1 MDFDDGL
8 FDEKRDVLGSS
19 GSSRTRASVAA
30 ADDDDFDHFY
40 EKLGR
45 SLQGGVPAPT
55 LTPAPVPAEPFAD
68 PHRALAL
75 EYPPSAYRY
84 SGYGEFGEYKGYG
97 ELGEYK
103 SYDALDAMAD
113 GLMAPLPA
121 TVNFALAPPPAN
133 DYRVN
138 LLEEPA
144 DSDPFGDD
152 DSLFSDAEDV
162 HSGVRRAA
170 TSATLRR
177 RRDADADADDF
188 RPRLNY
194 TKTIKR
200 ARLVHG
206 NYVIDAPVPR
216 ALVAAFVRPAFGD
229 ANETSFVRYSGVTCG
244 PSNFGRL
251 GYDLRQRLYLPP
263 RATEIMVCVTMF
275 NEDELLLA
283 RTLKG
288 VFDNI
293 RDLSRRKDATWG
305 DGLWKKVT
313 VVIVNDGRLQL
324 HERTQKL
331 LAALGVFQDGYAKS
345 RVNDRAVRAHVYE
358 YTSTV
363 GIERVLAD
371 RVYLGVGDTPVQ
383 MVFCL
388 KEKNARK
395 INSHRWCFQAF
406 APLLRPKVVV
416 LLDCGTKASKDA
428 FYHLWAA
435 FKDPRVAGACGEI
448 RAGLGPGKRLLANPL
463 VAAQNFEYK
472 ILNVLD
478 KPMES
483 VFGFITV
490 LPGAFSAYRWDALLN
505 VDGHGPLEKYFKG
518 EFLHQDTQIAAAD
531 GDDDDDEFALKEKNF
546 QDAGI
551 FTSNMYLAEDR
562 ILCFE
567 LVAKRS
573 HNYVLRYVSAA
584 KAETDVPEQ
593 IDDFVLQRRRWL
605 NGSLF
610 AALYSVVHWTDLWR
624 SDHSLLRKLWLQLQF
639 WYQFVTML
647 VSWFSLASFFLVFRI
662 LTKNLGS
669 GTVGFTLGKYLAT
682 AFLWIYVGCVVCTF
696 VLAFGNTP
704 RGTRKFYFSITVFFA
719 VLMAYLTFAAAYL
732 AVRTV
737 KLVMSENHGHFSAA
751 MLFTNQKFRDLVVS
765 MLSTYLLYGI
775 GAVIHGEPL
784 FMVTSFLQYL
794 LLSPSYIN
802 VLNIYS
808 FCNIHDVSW
817 GNRDTPQAKDL
828 GVAKVLA
835 EDGLVTTAVP
845 GVEQELEDSY
855 NSILDDLKVP
865 PPPVA
870 AVKNKKAEDDL
881 YYALVRTVTV
891 LVWML
896 TNGILVAVVL
906 AAGGN
911 ANDIW
916 NDLHNATVFLTVIL
930 WVVCAL
936 AAFRLGGSVLY
947 LMMRMGRAVRWWDR
961 KKGVE

>member
-1 MDFDDGL
+1 MDFDDEL
-8 FDEKRDVLGSS
+8 FDEKRHVLGSS
-19 GSSRTRASVAA
+19 GSSHTRASVA
-30 ADDDDFDHFY
+30 DEDIDQFY
-40 EKLGR
+40 EKLGG
-45 SLQGGVPAPT
+45 SLYGGASSTT
-55 LTPAPVPAEPFAD
+55 LTHRPRFSAVMSPPTVPEEPFGD
-68 PHRALAL
+68 PHDLGL
-75 EYPPSAYRY
+75 EYPPTAYRF
-84 SGYGEFGEYKGYG
+84 SGYDEFGEFKNYEQYDQIG
-97 ELGEYK
+97 EN
-103 SYDALDAMAD
+103 
-113 GLMAPLPA
+113 LMTPLPA
-121 TVNFALAPPPAN
+121 SVNFALAPQPAN
-133 DYRVN
+133 DYNVN

-152 DSLFSDAEDV
+152 DSLFSDTEDV
-162 HSGVRRAA
+162 HSGVRRTA

-177 RRDADADADDF
+177 RTGAVADPDGDDF

-200 ARLVHG
+200 ARLVRG
-206 NYVIDAPVPR
+206 NYVIDAPVPQ
-216 ALVAAFVRPAFGD
+216 ALLDSFVRPAFGD

-244 PSNFGRL
+244 PSNFGRFR
-251 GYDLRQRLYLPP
+251 YDLRQLLYLPP
-263 RATEIMVCVTMF
+263 RETEIMVCITMF

-293 RDLSRRKDATWG
+293 RDLSRRKDPTWG

-331 LAALGVFQDGYAKS
+331 LTALGVFQDGYAKS
-345 RVNDRAVRAHVYE
+345 KVNDKPVKAHVYE
-358 YTSTV
+358 YTTTV
-363 GIERVLAD
+363 GIERVLND
-371 RVYLGVGDTPVQ
+371 RVYLSVGDMPVQ

-428 FYHLWAA
+428 FYNLWAA

-505 VDGHGPLEKYFKG
+505 VDGQGPLEKYFKG
-518 EFLHQDTQIAAAD
+518 EFLHQETQIS
-531 GDDDDDEFALKEKNF
+531 DDDDEFELKEKNF
-546 QDAGI
+546 QEAGI

-610 AALYSVVHWTDLWR
+610 AALYSVVHWTELWR
-624 SDHSLLRKLWLQLQF
+624 SNHSLLRKLWLQLQF
-639 WYQFVTML
+639 WYQFATML

-704 RGTRKFYFSITVFFA
+704 RGTRKFYYGITVFFA

-737 KLVMSENHGHFSAA
+737 KLVMSENHGHFTAS

-775 GAVIHGEPL
+775 GAIIHGEPL
-784 FMVTSFLQYL
+784 FMVTSFIQYL

-865 PPPVA
+865 PPPVV

-911 ANDIW
+911 SNDIW

-947 LMMRMGRAVRWWDR
+947 LMMRAGRAMRWWDR